1 MNAQDYIAAGY
12 NISSLIAQA
21 QITRAEQDVLRAY
34 IVPVYP
40 NAAQDVETNPVIRR
54 AVMTFTELLLAER
67 SIFVTRAGSKT
78 KQTEKSYTPTRSEL
92 LQQYANDCHAALQDV
107 RALEGSISGA
117 NVNDICGVY
126 FKSNYFNS

>member
-12 NISSLIAQA
+12 NVSSLIAQA

-40 NAAQDVETNPVIRR
+40 NAAQEVEINPVIRR

-78 KQTEKSYTPTRSEL
+78 KQTEKSYTPTRSEI
-92 LQQYANDCHAALQDV
+92 LQQYAPDCVAALNDL
-107 RALEGSISGA
+107 RALEGVVSDAKI
-117 NVNDICGVY
+117 NDICGVY